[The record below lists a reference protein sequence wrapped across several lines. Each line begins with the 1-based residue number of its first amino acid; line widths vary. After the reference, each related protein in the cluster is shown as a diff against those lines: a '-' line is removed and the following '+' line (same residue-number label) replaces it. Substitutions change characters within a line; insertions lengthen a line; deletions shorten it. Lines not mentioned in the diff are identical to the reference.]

1 MSAVSVLCIR
11 DAGPNPGKSSLTA
24 ITVVPS
30 GAIRVRTVSIPGL
43 VRAVC
48 ILMSLVETIVKLNQ
62 SSSPAKLIVPDFVTP
77 LEVIGGNGSA
87 VSALSP
93 KSSTDST

>member
-1 MSAVSVLCIR
+1 
-11 DAGPNPGKSSLTA
+11 
-24 ITVVPS
+24 
-30 GAIRVRTVSIPGL
+30 
-43 VRAVC
+43 
-48 ILMSLVETIVKLNQ
+48 MSLVETIVKLNQ

-93 KSSTDST
+93 KSSIQPDM